1 MKGELFYMILRNLR
15 IYQKLLI
22 LLIISALS
30 LGVVGAVGVNYVRE
44 MARKSEYTYKENLMP
59 IQWIG
64 QIRINNR
71 ALDSYTLELMI
82 TKDFARKVLLKRM
95 IDSEVKEIDS
105 LIKQYENTHMTAE
118 TRKMLDYYK
127 LNMKRLR
134 SFREEVIQLAELN
147 RNDEAYKLY
156 IEKVAPQRT
165 KANAMLAKLGELN
178 EKIAGQTN
186 FQNKQDLRNATIILG
201 IVIATALIFS
211 IVVGILITRM
221 IVKPTE
227 ELKNLLS
234 KAEKGDL
241 TVKGTYQ
248 SKDEFGALTASFN
261 NMIQSLQ
268 RILLTVNES
277 SHQVAIASE
286 ELTASADQTISTSEH
301 VSSAV
306 QEIASAAENSTNKL
320 DQNADALKDA
330 LEGFLRI
337 AEKSATVSE
346 LARESEKE
354 AEEGGQFVENNLAQ
368 MRSIHESIRKSNE
381 VIHSLSHRSQE
392 IGKILDVISGIADQ
406 TNLLALNAA
415 IEAARAGEHGKGFA
429 VVAEEVRKL
438 AEQSQ
443 TSTKL
448 IADLINSIQED
459 TEESVQTMSEIM
471 NNAEKGVKVSV
482 ETSNKFMQI
491 LDKTRNITPQIE
503 EITATVQ
510 QITASVE
517 EVSSSASEIALL
529 GQKNAAS
536 FEEVATSTEEQLASM
551 EEIHASAKS
560 LAQMAEELESLVRQ
574 FKIE

>member
-1 MKGELFYMILRNLR
+1 MKVLRNLR

-22 LLIISALS
+22 LLIIAAVS
-30 LGVVGAVGVNYVRE
+30 LGAVGAVGLNYVRE
-44 MARKSEYTYKENLMP
+44 MAQKSEYTYKENLMP
-59 IQWIG
+59 IQWLS

-82 TKDFARKVLLKRM
+82 TTDSARKVQLKRM
-95 IDSEVKEIDS
+95 IDTEVEEIDS
-105 LIKQYENTHMTAE
+105 LIKKYENTHMTAE
-118 TRKMLDYYK
+118 AMKKFDHYK
-127 LNMKRLR
+127 QNMKQLR
-134 SFREEVIQLAELN
+134 KSREEVIQLASLN

-156 IEKVAPQRT
+156 IGKVAPQRT
-165 KANAMLAKLGELN
+165 LANNTLAELGKLN
-178 EKIAGQTN
+178 AKIAGQTN
-186 FQNKQDLRNATIILG
+186 SQNKQDFRNATIIFN
-201 IVIATALIFS
+201 IVIAASLILL
-211 IVVGILITRM
+211 ITVGILITRM

-241 TVKGTYQ
+241 TVKGSYQ
-248 SKDEFGALTASFN
+248 SKDEIGALTASFN
-261 NMIQSLQ
+261 NMINSL
-268 RILLTVNES
+268 RGILLTVNEN
-277 SHQVAIASE
+277 SHQVATASE
-286 ELTASADQTISTSEH
+286 ELTASADQTTAASEH
-301 VSSAV
+301 VASAI
-306 QEIASAAENSTNKL
+306 QEIASASENSKTKL
-320 DQNADALKDA
+320 EQNADALKEA
-330 LEGFLRI
+330 LEGVLRI
-337 AEKSATVSE
+337 AEKSTTVSE
-346 LARESEKE
+346 LAKESEKE

-381 VIHSLSHRSQE
+381 VIQSLSHRSQE

-429 VVAEEVRKL
+429 VVADEVRKL

-443 TSTKL
+443 TSTKM
-448 IADLINSIQED
+448 IADLINRIQED

-510 QITASVE
+510 QISASVE
-517 EVSSSASEIALL
+517 EVSTSASEIALL
-529 GQKNAAS
+529 VQKNSAS
-536 FEEVATSTEEQLASM
+536 FEEIAASTEEQLASM

-560 LAQMAEELESLVRQ
+560 LAQMAEELESLVSQ

>member
-1 MKGELFYMILRNLR
+1 MKMLRNLR

-22 LLIISALS
+22 LLIITALS
-30 LGVVGAVGVNYVRE
+30 LGAVGAVGLNYVRE
-44 MARKSEYTYKENLMP
+44 MAQKSEYTYKENLMP
-59 IQWIG
+59 IQWLG

-71 ALDSYTLELMI
+71 TLDSYTLELLI
-82 TKDFARKVLLKRM
+82 TTDSTRKFELKEM
-95 IDSEVKEIDS
+95 IDSKIEEIDS
-105 LIKQYENTHMTAE
+105 MIKKYENTHMPAE
-118 TRKMLDYYK
+118 AIKKFDYYK
-127 LNMKRLR
+127 QIMKQLR
-134 SFREEVIQLAELN
+134 KSREEVIQLASQN

-156 IEKVAPQRT
+156 LEKVAPQRT
-165 KANAMLAKLGELN
+165 LANNTLAELGELN

-186 FQNKQDLRNATIILG
+186 SQNKQDFRNATIILCT
-201 IVIATALIFS
+201 VIAAALIFS
-211 IVVGILITRM
+211 IVVGILITKM

-227 ELKNLLS
+227 ELNNLLS

-248 SKDEFGALTASFN
+248 SKDEIGALTASFN
-261 NMIQSLQ
+261 NMINSL
-268 RILLTVNES
+268 RGILLTVNEN
-277 SHQVAIASE
+277 SHQVATASE
-286 ELTASADQTISTSEH
+286 ELTASADQTTTASKH
-301 VSSAV
+301 VASAI
-306 QEIASAAENSTNKL
+306 QEIASASENSKTKL
-320 DQNADALKDA
+320 EQNADALKEA
-330 LEGFLRI
+330 LEGVLRI
-337 AEKSATVSE
+337 AEKSTIVSE

-354 AEEGGQFVENNLAQ
+354 AEEGGQFVENNLTQ

-381 VIHSLSHRSQE
+381 VIQSLSHRSQE

-429 VVAEEVRKL
+429 VVADEVRKL

-471 NNAEKGVKVSV
+471 NNAEKGVKISV

-510 QITASVE
+510 QISASVE
-517 EVSSSASEIALL
+517 EVSTSASEIALL
-529 GQKNAAS
+529 VQKNSAS
-536 FEEVATSTEEQLASM
+536 FEEIASSTEEQLASM

-560 LAQMAEELESLVRQ
+560 LAQMAEELESLVSQ

>member
-1 MKGELFYMILRNLR
+1 MKVLRNLR

-22 LLIISALS
+22 LLIIAAVS
-30 LGVVGAVGVNYVRE
+30 LGAVGAVGLYYVRE
-44 MARKSEYTYKENLMP
+44 MAQKSEYTYKENLMP
-59 IQWIG
+59 IQWLG

-71 ALDSYTLELMI
+71 TLDSYTLELLI
-82 TKDFARKVLLKRM
+82 TTDSTRKFELKEM
-95 IDSEVKEIDS
+95 IDSKIEEIDS
-105 LIKQYENTHMTAE
+105 MIKKYENTHMPAE
-118 TRKMLDYYK
+118 AIKKFDYYK
-127 LNMKRLR
+127 QIMKQLR
-134 SFREEVIQLAELN
+134 KSREEVIQLASQN

-156 IEKVAPQRT
+156 LEKVAPQRT
-165 KANAMLAKLGELN
+165 IANNTLAELGELN

-186 FQNKQDLRNATIILG
+186 SQNKQDFRNATIILG
-201 IVIATALIFS
+201 TVIAAALIFS
-211 IVVGILITRM
+211 IVVGILITKM

-248 SKDEFGALTASFN
+248 SKDEIGALTASFN
-261 NMIQSLQ
+261 NMINSL
-268 RILLTVNES
+268 RGILLTANEN
-277 SHQVAIASE
+277 SHQVATASE
-286 ELTASADQTISTSEH
+286 ELTASADQTTTASEH
-301 VSSAV
+301 VASAI
-306 QEIASAAENSTNKL
+306 QEIASASENSKTKL
-320 DQNADALKDA
+320 EQNADALKEA
-330 LEGFLRI
+330 LEGVLRI
-337 AEKSATVSE
+337 AEKSTTVSE

-354 AEEGGQFVENNLAQ
+354 AEEGGQFVENNLSQ

-381 VIHSLSHRSQE
+381 VIQSLSHRSQE

-429 VVAEEVRKL
+429 VVADEVRKL

-443 TSTKL
+443 ASTKL

-471 NNAEKGVKVSV
+471 NNAEKGVKISV

-510 QITASVE
+510 QISASVE
-517 EVSSSASEIALL
+517 EVSTSASEIALL
-529 GQKNAAS
+529 VQKNSAS
-536 FEEVATSTEEQLASM
+536 FEEIATSTEEQLASM

-560 LAQMAEELESLVRQ
+560 LAQMAEELESLVSQ

>member
-1 MKGELFYMILRNLR
+1 MKILRNLR

-22 LLIISALS
+22 LLTITALS
-30 LGVVGAVGVNYVRE
+30 LGAVGAVGLTYVRE
-44 MARKSEYTYKENLMP
+44 MAQKSEYTYKENLVP
-59 IQWIG
+59 IQWLG

-71 ALDSYTLELMI
+71 ALDSYTLELLI
-82 TKDFARKVLLKRM
+82 TTDSTRKFELKEM
-95 IDSEVKEIDS
+95 IDSKIEETDS
-105 LIKQYENTHMTAE
+105 MIKKYENTHMTAE
-118 TRKMLDYYK
+118 AMKKFDYYK
-127 LNMKRLR
+127 QIMKQLR
-134 SFREEVIQLAELN
+134 KSREEVIQLASQN
-147 RNDEAYKLY
+147 RYEEAYKLY
-156 IEKVAPQRT
+156 LEKVAPQRT
-165 KANAMLAKLGELN
+165 IANNILSELGELI
-178 EKIAGQTN
+178 EKIAGKTN
-186 FQNKQDLRNATIILG
+186 SQNKQDFRNATIILG
-201 IVIATALIFS
+201 IVIAAALIFS
-211 IVVGILITRM
+211 IAVGILITKM

-241 TVKGTYQ
+241 NVKGSYQ

-268 RILLTVNES
+268 RILLTVNEN
-277 SHQVAIASE
+277 SHQVATASE
-286 ELTASADQTISTSEH
+286 ELTASADQTTTASEN
-301 VSSAV
+301 VASAI
-306 QEIASAAENSTNKL
+306 QEIASESENSKNKL
-320 DQNADALKDA
+320 EQNADALKEA
-330 LEGFLRI
+330 LEGVLRI
-337 AEKSATVSE
+337 ANKSTTVSE
-346 LARESEKE
+346 LAKESEKE
-354 AEEGGQFVENNLAQ
+354 AEEGSQFVENNLAQ

-381 VIHSLSHRSQE
+381 VIQSLSHRSQE

-429 VVAEEVRKL
+429 VVADEVRKL

-443 TSTKL
+443 TSTKM
-448 IADLINSIQED
+448 IADLIKRIQED
-459 TEESVQTMSEIM
+459 TEESVQIMSEIM
-471 NNAEKGVKVSV
+471 SNAEKGVKVSV

-491 LDKTRNITPQIE
+491 LDKTRDITPQIQ

-529 GQKNAAS
+529 VQKNAAS
-536 FEEVATSTEEQLASM
+536 FEEVATTTEEQLASM